1 MLTVMGKGLSPLQR
15 CILDVAIENLR
26 TGKPDYWG
34 WRHAFKHQVMVR
46 YFGWHHRRRG
56 EYGQQFRVADVG
68 KQTYRAGMAS
78 LSRALKRLQA
88 LGLIECCYDGY
99 RLTPRARGMEDGL
112 PLDRLGGGAEDQQ
125 GAVLAHIA
133 GELRLELEA
142 SKSGF

>member
-15 CILDVAIENLR
+15 CILDVAVENRR

-46 YFGWHHRRRG
+46 YFGWHRRGRG

-68 KQTYRAGMAS
+68 EQVYRAGMAN
-78 LSRALKRLQA
+78 LSRALKRLEA

-99 RLTPRARGMEDGL
+99 RLTPRARG
-112 PLDRLGGGAEDQQ
+112 
-125 GAVLAHIA
+125 
-133 GELRLELEA
+133 
-142 SKSGF
+142 